1 MLLLSRSKQEPG
13 KWQQYKTD
21 HSSHLQKKWKS
32 QMVQLSLPA
41 QPYVTFFCQK
51 NSDTPSCYQS
61 QHSTIISLLARL
73 SGPDIGMAQQSLK
86 VRSYKPPLPSTLL
99 SFPQN
104 NNYYLC
110 LPEIK
115 MKSLPIVVKRRN
127 HPGSTTHIHQQNEGY
142 R

>member
-41 QPYVTFFCQK
+41 QPYVTFFCPK

-61 QHSTIISLLARL
+61 QHSNIISLLARL

-86 VRSYKPPLPSTLL
+86 VRSYKPPLPPLFSLFLKTI
-99 SFPQN
+99 
-104 NNYYLC
+104 
-110 LPEIK
+110 LP
-115 MKSLPIVVKRRN
+115 LFARN
-127 HPGSTTHIHQQNEGY
+127 QNEITTNSGKKKEPY
-142 R
+142 WLHHPHPPTE

>member
-41 QPYVTFFCQK
+41 QLYVTFFCQK

-61 QHSTIISLLARL
+61 QHSNIISLLARL

-104 NNYYLC
+104 NITFVC
-110 LPEIK
+110 Q
-115 MKSLPIVVKRRN
+115 KSK
-127 HPGSTTHIHQQNEGY
+127 
-142 R
+142 

>member
-1 MLLLSRSKQEPG
+1 
-13 KWQQYKTD
+13 
-21 HSSHLQKKWKS
+21 
-32 QMVQLSLPA
+32 MVQLSLPA

-61 QHSTIISLLARL
+61 QHSNIISLLARL

-104 NNYYLC
+104 NITFVC
-110 LPEIK
+110 Q
-115 MKSLPIVVKRRN
+115 KSK
-127 HPGSTTHIHQQNEGY
+127 
-142 R
+142 